1 MRLGRA
7 NRNRVD
13 GTQRADSG
21 RCTQRFVVVIGIAIL
36 CMAAECT
43 PPKLGTVI
51 AEHGEGCQGS
61 GIHNVKCATGLSC
74 LGYQTPAVDLGYG
87 GSFCEVPCNT
97 SVDCPEGYQCSIVSD
112 GPWQVCTQSTT
123 EDALLAP
130 EATVLGPSVPGVEVD
145 PSTDTTVVYDDT
157 TLYSSKVEPHHC
169 MLDGKEGAPDVM
181 VQFEAPATGVY
192 RFWLD
197 PSVTQFDAI
206 LYLST
211 AYPVT
216 PNNCTAVD
224 DSTFP
229 VMGNDK
235 VNMLLHQGENILVV
249 VDGKET
255 YDWISDYPNGGPFK
269 LVITLE

>member
-1 MRLGRA
+1 M
-7 NRNRVD
+7 
-13 GTQRADSG
+13 
-21 RCTQRFVVVIGIAIL
+21 
-36 CMAAECT
+36 
-43 PPKLGTVI
+43 
-51 AEHGEGCQGS
+51 
-61 GIHNVKCATGLSC
+61 
-74 LGYQTPAVDLGYG
+74 
-87 GSFCEVPCNT
+87 
-97 SVDCPEGYQCSIVSD
+97 
-112 GPWQVCTQSTT
+112 
-123 EDALLAP
+123 
-130 EATVLGPSVPGVEVD
+130 EVD

-235 VNMLLHQGENILVV
+235 VTMLLHLGENILVV
-249 VDGKET
+249 EDGKET